1 MKIKNQTID
10 MSIVH
15 MTKKKNQDINTHKE
29 KARKIIKRAIIKQIF
44 FIIINIKEQ

>member
-1 MKIKNQTID
+1 MKIRNQTID

-15 MTKKKNQDINTHKE
+15 MTKKNQDINTRKE
-29 KARKIIKRAIIKQIF
+29 KARKIIKRAIIKKIF